1 MRWDGQQGNSL
12 KAVGRKKEQCR
23 KAKAKARQNPV
34 KRARIKEQYRKS
46 MAKVARDPVK
56 KAIYKEQHSKR
67 YFKKNGTKPGD
78 KQPTKK
84 KFMRFLRK
92 TFGTVEDEILLPG
105 PERYMDYRILVNIFI
120 ETDGRQHFEVVKAWK
135 KCPPPVEQFVN
146 DCQKIKRAFGMKHHV
161 IRLKTEDIRKNR
173 YDWHGYVCSAV
184 KRLQKEDEPR
194 LVVPFQDCYKN
205 MGGWFEENLIVL
217 PIFRV

>member
-1 MRWDGQQGNSL
+1 
-12 KAVGRKKEQCR
+12 VEKE
-23 KAKAKARQNPV
+23 
-34 KRARIKEQYRKS
+34 I
-46 MAKVARDPVK
+46 
-56 KAIYKEQHSKR
+56 
-67 YFKKNGTKPGD
+67 T
-78 KQPTKK
+78 
-84 KFMRFLRK
+84 
-92 TFGTVEDEILLPG
+92 LPG
-105 PERYMDYRILVNIFI
+105 PPARRMDFRIIVNIFI
-120 ETDGRQHFEVVKAWK
+120 EIDGRQHFEVLKYWNSD
-135 KCPPPVEQFVN
+135 PVEQFAN

-161 IRLKTEDIRKNR
+161 IRLKTKDVRKNR